1 MHHSELAQLV
11 EHTTVNRAVVGSSPT
26 FGVQW
31 PFQVDGFFYTIIS
44 RGANKLKIRS
54 EEEIQQLVDALH
66 EAQKEA
72 DKWRTGAEIYQSQA
86 TELQETMQ
94 LMAEEN
100 ERLRQGNEQVHQATD
115 DQGKSV
121 VLKPVQKPEISSQ
134 ELAHHEII
142 EDALINKIQQ
152 LEQTL
157 ANR

>member
-26 FGVQW
+26 FGVSKSFHSEW
-31 PFQVDGFFYTIIS
+31 LFLYNHVEGDDKMKITMEEQV
-44 RGANKLKIRS
+44 K
-54 EEEIQQLVDALH
+54 QLVNALH
-66 EAQKEA
+66 EAQQEA
-72 DKWRTGAEIYQSQA
+72 DKWRTGAEIYEAQA

-100 ERLRQGNEQVHQATD
+100 EQLRKENEQLHQVAKQ
-115 DQGKSV
+115 QGQST
-121 VLKPVQKPEISSQ
+121 LLTPIQQPEIAKQ
-134 ELAHHEII
+134 ELARHQII

-152 LEQTL
+152 LEYDL